1 MREPVMR
8 VFLILLMLTVGA
20 CTTPKTEKEKE
31 NKVNFTILKT
41 IGCVMA
47 PQIPVCIPMSK

>member
-1 MREPVMR
+1 MGIL
-8 VFLILLMLTVGA
+8 LILAILLSVSA

-31 NKVNFTILKT
+31 NKVKFTILKT

-47 PQIPVCIPMSK
+47 PQIPVCVPMSK

>member
-1 MREPVMR
+1 MR